1 MSTAILSTIC
11 IGLSILHIYAY
22 LYVSTCVIIYAWLRE
37 SLCSMYTSLFLNINS
52 PPVFRRPRHHLEA
65 LHLPP
70 TPPARP
76 PARTAAPKWVLWGLL
91 QEQRRGATMV
101 QIAAI
106 ALGRPLMGFFSADI
120 SPESY
125 WLLGFW
131 AARAARALHAA
142 RQLALCLSRGF

>member
-1 MSTAILSTIC
+1 M
-11 IGLSILHIYAY
+11 
-22 LYVSTCVIIYAWLRE
+22 
-37 SLCSMYTSLFLNINS
+37 TSLITLQYVYLS
-52 PPVFRRPRHHLEA
+52 VSQYKQPARLQAPQ
-65 LHLPP
+65 
-70 TPPARP
+70 TPSRGAASAAHAARP